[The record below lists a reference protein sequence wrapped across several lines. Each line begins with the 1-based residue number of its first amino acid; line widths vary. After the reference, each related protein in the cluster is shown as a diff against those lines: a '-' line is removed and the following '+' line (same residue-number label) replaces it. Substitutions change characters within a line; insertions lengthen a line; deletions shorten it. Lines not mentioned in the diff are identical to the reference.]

1 VDGARVVSSVF
12 RIPFGGSSILI
23 ADEPIQDPLAHTR
36 NCFFAGP
43 ENSLLPTLI
52 TQTVR
57 PFSEASVFTPFV
69 LWGGGGTGK
78 SLLTKGLVERCRSD
92 GQEVIFID
100 GKSVGYHALK
110 KQVRISPPGALWVVD
125 DLDLLTP
132 TDSTVEVLCHLLD
145 RAVGEKW
152 RMVFTASCPPNALPH
167 FPARLR
173 SRLIGGLVLQ
183 LNRLSVTSK
192 STILH
197 ELGRHSEMHL
207 DQGAVDLLTKY
218 VQDTDEDLEELVA
231 RVYTSKHTENAR
243 CIDSVIMRKLL
254 NNRRTQ
260 RRPSLVEICRV
271 TSKYFGITI
280 RELKGRSRQQG
291 IVFPRHVF
299 MYIAHQ
305 LFDHRVQKIGLFL
318 CRDHSTVLHGCHV
331 IRKKITLEP
340 DVEKHVSLL
349 KTTIHKQR

>member
-1 VDGARVVSSVF
+1 M
-12 RIPFGGSSILI
+12 LL
-23 ADEPIQDPLAHTR
+23 ADEPVQDPLAHAR

-57 PFSEASVFTPFV
+57 PFSKAPVFTPFV
-69 LWGGGGTGK
+69 LWGAGGAGK
-78 SLLTKGLVERCRSD
+78 SLLTKGLVDRCRGD
-92 GQEVIFID
+92 GQVVVFID
-100 GKSVGYHALK
+100 GGKIGYHALK

-125 DLDLLTP
+125 DLDLIAP
-132 TDSTVEVLCHLLD
+132 TDSIVEVLCHLLD

-152 RMVFTASCPPNALPH
+152 RMVFTTSCPPNELPR

-197 ELGRHSEMHL
+197 ELGQYLKIHL
-207 DQGAVDLLTKY
+207 DQGAEDLLTKY
-218 VQDTDEDLEELVA
+218 VKETDEDLEELVA
-231 RVYTSKHTENAR
+231 RVFTSSHTENVR
-243 CIDSVIMRKLL
+243 CIDSGIMQKLL
-254 NNRRTQ
+254 NNRCAQ
-260 RRPSLVEICRV
+260 RQPALVEICRV
-271 TSKYFGITI
+271 TSKYFDITI
-280 RELKGRSRQQG
+280 RDLKGRSRQQG

-299 MYIAHQ
+299 MYLAHQ
-305 LFDHRVQKIGLFL
+305 LFDHSLQKIGLFL

-331 IRKKITLEP
+331 IRKKIMLES

-349 KTTIHKQR
+349 KTTVHKQVK